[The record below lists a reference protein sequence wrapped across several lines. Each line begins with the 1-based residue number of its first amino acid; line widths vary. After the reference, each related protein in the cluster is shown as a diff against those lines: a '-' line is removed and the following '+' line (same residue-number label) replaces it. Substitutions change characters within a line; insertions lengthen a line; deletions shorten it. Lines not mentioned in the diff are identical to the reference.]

1 MAEEIAQFKLF
12 NQENINKRLV
22 FIDPTLHD
30 GYSPSI
36 NPFAIIDR
44 SEKNIAIMTQELKS
58 IIAVLLE

>member
-1 MAEEIAQFKLF
+1 
-12 NQENINKRLV
+12 V

-36 NPFAIIDR
+36 NPFAMIDR
-44 SEKNIAIMTQELKS
+44 SEKSIAIMTQELKS